1 MPLSALHRVHDVDR
15 VLPGEVQDERV
26 LVALALHDRQAFAP
40 LYDHYVGPIY
50 RYCYQRIGNR
60 EAAEDAASLVFVKA
74 LNALPTYRGGAFA
87 GWLFAIAHNV
97 VIDSLRTATSPQSL
111 DAMLDVM
118 DAAPGPEEEV
128 LAVSDAA
135 TLRNLLQTLPEDQRR
150 VLDLRL
156 AGYRGAEIAAALGR
170 SLTAVKTLQYR
181 AMCQLRVAAAG
192 SDKDHA
198 DG

>member
-1 MPLSALHRVHDVDR
+1 MPLSTLRRAQDVDR
-15 VLPGEVQDERV
+15 VLPGDAQDERV

-50 RYCYQRIGNR
+50 RYCYQRLGNR

-74 LNALPTYRGGAFA
+74 LNALPTYQGGAFA

-111 DAMLDVM
+111 DAMIDVM
-118 DAAPGPEEEV
+118 DTAPSPEEEA
-128 LAVSDAA
+128 LAVGDAA
-135 TLRNLLQTLPEDQRR
+135 TLRTLLQTLPEDQRQ

-156 AGYRGAEIAAALGR
+156 AGFRGAEIAAALGR
-170 SLTAVKTLQYR
+170 SLAAVKTLQYR
-181 AMCQLRVAAAG
+181 AMCQLRYDAARRDEAH
-192 SDKDHA
+192 DD
-198 DG
+198 